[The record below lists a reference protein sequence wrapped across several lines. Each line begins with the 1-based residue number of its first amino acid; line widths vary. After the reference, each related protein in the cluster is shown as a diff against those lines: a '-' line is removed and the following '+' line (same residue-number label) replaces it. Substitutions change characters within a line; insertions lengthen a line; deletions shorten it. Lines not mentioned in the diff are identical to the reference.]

1 MLEFSATLPL
11 LVTVLFMTFDL
22 GLCVQQYFRVSRVA
36 YEGARFAATI
46 AGLEEGH
53 FKTGQDENLNPIP
66 KQQAKL
72 RDRITTLL
80 SYYQLPGEAGGSV
93 IVTEYGL
100 NGKPSESEQ
109 VDHTVERLIFVKVEV
124 PYQAISPIFPDIT
137 VTVTASGPYLYRP
150 RV

>member
-11 LVTVLFMTFDL
+11 LITVLFMTFDL
-22 GLCVQQYFRVSRVA
+22 GMCVQQYFRVARVS

-53 FKTGQDENLNPIP
+53 YKTGQANGSIP
-66 KQQAKL
+66 KQQL
-72 RDRITTLL
+72 RLRERITTLL
-80 SYYQLPGEAGGSV
+80 SSYQLPGEADGSV

-100 NGKPSESEQ
+100 NGRPSDSEQ
-109 VDHTVERLIFVKVEV
+109 VNHAVERLIFVKMEV
-124 PYQAISPIFPDIT
+124 PYRAISPIFPDIV